1 MATLDCDG
9 HESTSGPMGV
19 SVYCDGSCKGKRPVR
34 RTVTSKTI
42 SVGGEVGSNGLR
54 FSVSV
59 QWNKIG
65 FMQSRRFL
73 CVKVGAHEVYHE
85 EFNEPNRRHACSILT
100 AMLATAEPDLC
111 KYLTRALMEVEL

>member
-73 CVKVGAHEVYHE
+73 CVKVGAIGDMVDL
-85 EFNEPNRRHACSILT
+85 RR
-100 AMLATAEPDLC
+100 
-111 KYLTRALMEVEL
+111 R

>member
-1 MATLDCDG
+1 M
-9 HESTSGPMGV
+9 
-19 SVYCDGSCKGKRPVR
+19 
-34 RTVTSKTI
+34 TSKTI

-59 QWNKIG
+59 QWRSNKY
-65 FMQSRRFL
+65 MRPLRFI
-73 CVKVGAHEVYHE
+73 CIKVGAHEIYHE

>member
-1 MATLDCDG
+1 MTTLNCDG
-9 HESTSGPMGV
+9 HEATSGPMGV

-34 RTVTSKTI
+34 RTVASKTI
-42 SVGGEVGSNGLR
+42 SVGGEPGLETSLR

-59 QWNKIG
+59 QWNR
-65 FMQSRRFL
+65 SRRFL
-73 CVKVGAHEVYHE
+73 CVKVGAHDVYHE
-85 EFNEPNRRHACSILT
+85 EFNEPNRRHACGILH

>member
-1 MATLDCDG
+1 MTDK
-9 HESTSGPMGV
+9 S
-19 SVYCDGSCKGKRPVR
+19 
-34 RTVTSKTI
+34 RTVQTDAGEIEFLDGVIVGGRQRMKLAKII
-42 SVGGEVGSNGLR
+42 SAGGEVGNGLR

-100 AMLATAEPDLC
+100 CMLSTAEPDLC